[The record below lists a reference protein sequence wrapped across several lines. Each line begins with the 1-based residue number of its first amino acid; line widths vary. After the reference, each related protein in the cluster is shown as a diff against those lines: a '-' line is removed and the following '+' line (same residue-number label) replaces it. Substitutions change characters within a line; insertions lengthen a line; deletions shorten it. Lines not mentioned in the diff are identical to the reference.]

1 MDFLSVLN
9 LFSLTNSQRQYPEY
23 PRRQSSSHQSV
34 LLDWT
39 PLQHHQGGDE
49 RKGKAKGEGVDYP
62 REVRGVWVII

>member
-1 MDFLSVLN
+1 
-9 LFSLTNSQRQYPEY
+9 
-23 PRRQSSSHQSV
+23 